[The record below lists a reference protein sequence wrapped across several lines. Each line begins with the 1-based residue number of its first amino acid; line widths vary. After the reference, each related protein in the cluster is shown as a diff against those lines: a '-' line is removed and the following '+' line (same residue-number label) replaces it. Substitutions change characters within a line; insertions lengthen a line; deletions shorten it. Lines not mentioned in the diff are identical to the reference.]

1 MNARWMAWGL
11 GLAWAIG
18 SLPVAA
24 QEVALAGVLG
34 SKAVLVVD
42 GGPPRTLKVGDST
55 PEGITLLSIGA
66 GQAEVRVGGETRLI
80 KVGQSAV
87 RVKRSAPASVN
98 LMADGQGHFIGDGL
112 INDKP
117 ARFLVDTGASLVSI
131 GRSDAVRMGIDP
143 KRGTPMTAMTANGV
157 ARVWRV
163 RLEKVQL
170 GEVVLH
176 NVDAAVQEVDM
187 PVVLL
192 GMSFLG
198 RTELRHESDRL
209 TISVRP

>member
-1 MNARWMAWGL
+1 MKAQSMAWLL
-11 GLAWAIG
+11 GLAGAIG
-18 SLPVAA
+18 AQLAAA
-24 QEVALAGVLG
+24 QDVALAGVLG

-55 PEGITLLSIGA
+55 PEGIELLSIGN
-66 GQAEVRVGGETRLI
+66 GQVEIRVGGETRLI

-98 LMADGQGHFIGDGL
+98 LLADAQGHFIADGL

-131 GRSDAVRMGIDP
+131 GRSDAARMGIDP
-143 KRGTPMTAMTANGV
+143 QRGTPMSAMTANGV

-176 NVDAAVQEVDM
+176 NVDAAIQEADM

-198 RTELRHESDRL
+198 RTELRHESNRL
-209 TISVRP
+209 TISLRP